1 MSVSSLPP
9 LISVWASRKVAA
21 DYAGCSEDTIIRA
34 CSRLGLSVI
43 EDPDGRKLVYLPDLL
58 RAGVMSPPP
67 PPPPPEPEPEPS
79 PEPLDEPEPPAVL
92 FVGAACG
99 CHFCHREMVALSDD
113 VGNIEIRLDDLYEA
127 LVASGVI
134 HVEAS

>member
-9 LISVWASRKVAA
+9 LLSVWASRKVAA

-67 PPPPPEPEPEPS
+67 P
-79 PEPLDEPEPPAVL
+79 EPLDEPEPEPEPPAVP

-99 CHFCHREMVALSDD
+99 CQFCHREMVALSDD